1 MVEQVAAQGAKLALP
16 IGQGA
21 RRPAL
26 RVVGLALR
34 VIGIAFVL
42 LPCACGGRE
51 EAPPAAPPLQPVA
64 EAEAPAAAPA
74 EPASAGAP
82 PAAEGLAALR
92 PLAGRYPHEVDLW
105 QREPLAGR
113 LRALLGEERFAVLLG
128 NLEVT
133 GPLGEEDGVLYVTGN
148 KAHQGGV
155 DAAAVV
161 IDPRQDVIW
170 VWMLVAGRPEAVAE
184 RDVEL
189 VVPEDVRITLENVE
203 SDADGVDA
211 EAP

>member
-1 MVEQVAAQGAKLALP
+1 MRERVRVAA
-16 IGQGA
+16 
-21 RRPAL
+21 
-26 RVVGLALR
+26 
-34 VIGIAFVL
+34 IAFL
-42 LPCACGGRE
+42 LPLAACGGRD
-51 EAPPAAPPLQPVA
+51 EAPPPPPGEPA
-64 EAEAPAAAPA
+64 AEAPAPEPTEAAPA
-74 EPASAGAP
+74 RTVS
-82 PAAEGLAALR
+82 GLAALR
-92 PLAGRYPHEVDLW
+92 EHVGRYPHEIDLW

-148 KAHQGGV
+148 KAHQGGI
-155 DAAAVV
+155 DSAAVV

-170 VWMLVAGRPEAVAE
+170 VWLLVGGRPEAVAE

-189 VVPEDVRITLENVE
+189 VVPEDVRITLDDAE
-203 SDADGVDA
+203 SDEGEPAG